1 MSKQSQ
7 VAEAK
12 TKKNKPQSEPAST
25 QTRQNGS
32 ATVVDFPNGPMGAA
46 DRPFLQAQAD
56 RLGDARLQIAQR
68 QALATRIGQGQGN
81 QHLQRVMV
89 LQTIQR
95 QGGVDAGPA
104 EAGVTTAA
112 KPTFAFVN
120 KGHQDTHFDSSYTPV
135 GPAPQVGTLDI
146 NLWVNITYAPFT
158 RKMMRQEPY
167 RAYRFSRA
175 QMADFAWTDAEK
187 EKFEAD
193 FMSSVMTGWSGHY
206 TFHLNDPDF
215 SEYHCKVNVNV
226 MTISDAGQAHTKI
239 TAQKIPKDAPRFRSF
254 VAGDTATLD
263 IRDPSEPETHQVVD
277 RPVVRQIKP
286 FGFDSAELTPDL
298 ESQVGEVDQKIK
310 DVGATQA
317 PGSKDYVAIIRGLA
331 SARGS
336 RDYNKK
342 LGQRRADAVRARI
355 TADLSWAEVR
365 VDSRGEENA
374 STDEK
379 FQRVDISV
387 RTKNPKEVT
396 QNVAAHE
403 AGHMLGL
410 GDEYVDE
417 TPGGDTLPKFFGDEP
432 EHYGDVQALMGTDT
446 ANELL
451 VQNSGSMMSMG
462 SKVQK
467 GHYVYFL
474 EALNS
479 LSGKNWSIE

>member
-7 VAEAK
+7 AIEAK
-12 TKKNKPQSEPAST
+12 AKQNKQKSEPASI
-25 QTRQNGS
+25 QERQGES
-32 ATVVDFPNGPMGAA
+32 MMVIDFPNGPIGAA
-46 DRPFLQAQAD
+46 DQPFLQAQAE

-68 QALATRIGQGQGN
+68 QALATQIGRVQGN
-81 QHLQRVMV
+81 RHIQRVMA
-89 LQTIQR
+89 LQSIQR
-95 QGGVDAGPA
+95 QDGADAGTA
-104 EAGVTTAA
+104 EAGVTTED
-112 KPTFAFVN
+112 KPTFDFVS
-120 KGHQDTHFDSSYTPV
+120 KGQEDTHFDSTYTPV

-146 NLWVNITYAPFT
+146 NLWVSITYAPFT
-158 RKMMRQEPY
+158 RKMMRKEPY
-167 RAYRFSRA
+167 RSYRFSRE

-187 EKFEAD
+187 EKFETD
-193 FMSSVMTGWSGHY
+193 FMTSVMDGWSGHY
-206 TFHLNDPDF
+206 TFHLDDPDF
-215 SEYHCKVNVNV
+215 SEYRCKVNVNV
-226 MTISDAGQAHTKI
+226 LTISDPGQAHTKI
-239 TAQKIPKDAPRFRSF
+239 TAQKIPKGAPRFRSF
-254 VAGDTATLD
+254 VAGDEATLD

-286 FGFDSAELTPDL
+286 FGFDKSDLTPDL
-298 ESQVGEVDQKIK
+298 ESQVGEVDQKLK
-310 DVGATQA
+310 EVGATQA
-317 PGSKDYVAIIRGLA
+317 PGSKDYIAIFRGVA
-331 SARGS
+331 SARGN
-336 RDYNKK
+336 RNYNKK

-355 TADLSWAEVR
+355 TADLRWAEVL

-451 VQNSGSMMSMG
+451 VQDSGSMMSMG
-462 SKVQK
+462 STVQK

-479 LSGKNWSIE
+479 LTGKSWSIE

>member
-1 MSKQSQ
+1 
-7 VAEAK
+7 
-12 TKKNKPQSEPAST
+12 
-25 QTRQNGS
+25 
-32 ATVVDFPNGPMGAA
+32 MGAA
-46 DRPFLQAQAD
+46 DQPILQAQAD
-56 RLGDARLQIAQR
+56 RLGDRRLPIAQR
-68 QALATRIGQGQGN
+68 QALATQIGRGQGN
-81 QHLQRVMV
+81 QHLQRVMA

-95 QGGVDAGPA
+95 QDRPDGGSPV
-104 EAGVTTAA
+104 AGVTTSA
-112 KPTFAFVN
+112 KPTFDFAS
-120 KGHQDTHFDSSYTPV
+120 KGHQDTHFDSSYIPV

-158 RKMMRQEPY
+158 RKLMREEPY
-167 RAYRFSRA
+167 RAYRFSRE
-175 QMADFAWTDAEK
+175 QLADFAWTDAEK
-187 EKFEAD
+187 EKFETD
-193 FMSSVMTGWSGHY
+193 FMSSVMAGWSGHY
-206 TFHLNDPDF
+206 TFHLNDPEF
-215 SEYHCKVNVNV
+215 SEYRCKVNVNV
-226 MTISDAGQAHTKI
+226 MTISDPGQAHTKI

-286 FGFDSAELTPDL
+286 FGFDSADLSPDL
-298 ESQVGEVDQKIK
+298 ESQVGEVDQKLK
-310 DVGATQA
+310 EVSTTQA
-317 PGSKDYVAIIRGLA
+317 PGSKDYVAIIRGMA

-365 VDSRGEENA
+365 VDSRGEEHA

-387 RTKNPKEVT
+387 RTKNPKEVS

-417 TPGGDTLPKFFGDEP
+417 KPGGGVLPKFFGDQP
-432 EHYGDVQALMGTDT
+432 EHYGDVQSMMGTDT

-479 LSGKNWSIE
+479 ITGKSWSIE